1 MSDRDK
7 KLLVYLGALVILA
20 AAYFLVGKPFLD
32 KIDELSSEKAT
43 LQNELSEKRAAFENK
58 ATYEEGI
65 TEANN
70 KIQAMMDKFPEDNTD
85 EKSIMFIVNTEKEIP
100 AWVGQIKFADIIENT
115 VTGESASDREAAAEQ
130 EAVAAAEGEDVSEG
144 TSEPAPEV
152 NDSGEGGNE
161 GSGTINDLIT
171 RDTELGIKFTVK
183 YDGFKKWLK
192 YLNDYE
198 DRMVIKEID
207 VTYDRPTDLVSGSM
221 VISQYA
227 LLGPGRELPPVETGV
242 EELGKENIFVT
253 GVSQKTMI
261 DLLGEIAKEL
271 IQSIVGTMNGA
282 LGTAEEKY
290 FINVTTATDNTSA
303 KTIGRAKD
311 PAGTTYLT
319 SNTND
324 KESVTFTLKGAEGR
338 YYGEYEMGG
347 FKVTDDEFKMDITD
361 NVVLRIISSSRNGKD
376 DKSSISLHLRN
387 TSDIPL
393 VVNIENEDKE
403 NPRIDIVDREGDVT
417 VNE

>member
-1 MSDRDK
+1 M
-7 KLLVYLGALVILA
+7 
-20 AAYFLVGKPFLD
+20 
-32 KIDELSSEKAT
+32 EL
-43 LQNELSEKRAAFENK
+43 
-58 ATYEEGI
+58 
-65 TEANN
+65 
-70 KIQAMMDKFPEDNTD
+70 
-85 EKSIMFIVNTEKEIP
+85 
-100 AWVGQIKFADIIENT
+100 
-115 VTGESASDREAAAEQ
+115 
-130 EAVAAAEGEDVSEG
+130 
-144 TSEPAPEV
+144 
-152 NDSGEGGNE
+152 
-161 GSGTINDLIT
+161 
-171 RDTELGIKFTVK
+171 
-183 YDGFKKWLK
+183 
-192 YLNDYE
+192 
-198 DRMVIKEID
+198 
-207 VTYDRPTDLVSGSM
+207 TYDRPTDLVSGSM